1 MQKIYLILFLLL
13 PLSLLAQRPEPNQ
26 QKPATQIPGTFNNNA
41 PKGNTKISG
50 TVVDDSSGEPV
61 EFASVSLINKKDNRP
76 VDGTITSDKG
86 KFTLNNI
93 AEGNYKLAVTF
104 VSYETIFIDPVDA
117 NGKSNIDLGNI
128 KLKADI
134 KMLEEIVVEDK
145 RDLIED
151 KIDRIVYNAEQ
162 DLTNSGGDA
171 SDVLRKVPMLSV
183 DLDGNVQMRG
193 NGNIRVL
200 INNKPSS
207 IMAGSVADA
216 LKQIPA
222 DMIKS
227 VEVITSPSAKY
238 DAEGTAGIINIITKK
253 NTMQGLSGNINLNG
267 GNRGSNISGNLNYR
281 WKKFGLALSTNGR
294 AYYSPFEQT
303 TFRQNFTES
312 GNLVSEIDQFNSGKS
327 FGIFGNTQLGFD
339 YDINQTNVITGGVR
353 VGYRTRDQG
362 NLLVSS
368 FNNAEN
374 NSTSSFIRDF
384 DNGNSFNTID
394 ANLDYIKTFKKPK
407 QELNILTLYSYGSG
421 LQDFNV
427 NQFNSQ
433 NVLSVREKSD
443 NNSFNEEI
451 TLQIDYT
458 HPFSDLFQ
466 LETGAKGIVRT
477 VGSDFK
483 FFNYNFDQQAFTLA
497 PNRSNEF
504 NYGQDVWASYVNFR
518 YITASKWGFQAGLRY
533 EATNIEGNF
542 ITDETGFTQIYDNWI
557 PSVVVSR
564 DFKDGSKIKVSY
576 NKRIQRPSISFLNPF
591 VNYSD
596 SLNISFGNPELLPEL
611 TNSYELSYSIFKRKF
626 SVNSSLYWQQTN
638 DVITSVQSIGE
649 NGVSTTTFQ
658 NIASNDRIGVSVFG
672 SYNPNKKLRIS
683 ANFNVYYTTFNAPGF
698 ENPNSNSAYDMN
710 LNASYD
716 FGKGWS
722 AQTFGFF
729 RSRSVE
735 LQGLRGAFSFYT
747 MGVKKE
753 IFKDK
758 GAITVGINNPFANA
772 LKIRSNFSDTTFRS
786 ADVRSV
792 FIRSYRIGFEYK
804 FGNSNSRSR
813 RSKRGVDNNDTK
825 QRESNEQ

>member
-1 MQKIYLILFLLL
+1 MRKIYFLLL
-13 PLSLLAQRPEPNQ
+13 LLIPLGLFAQ
-26 QKPATQIPGTFNNNA
+26 QKPANQIPGTFNNNS

-50 TVVDDSSGEPV
+50 TVIDESTGEPV
-61 EFASVSLINKKDNRP
+61 EFASVSLINKKDERP

-86 KFTLNNI
+86 KFTLNNV

-104 VSYETIFIDPVDA
+104 VSYETIFIDPVNA
-117 NGKSNIDLGNI
+117 NGKTNIDLGEI

-145 RDLIED
+145 KDLIED
-151 KIDRIVYNAEQ
+151 KIDRIVYNADQ

-253 NTMQGLSGNINLNG
+253 NTLSGLSGNINLNG
-267 GNRGSNISGNLNYR
+267 GNRGSNISGNMNYR
-281 WKKFGLALSTNGR
+281 WKKFGIALSTNGR
-294 AYYSPFEQT
+294 AYYAPFEQST
-303 TFRQNFTES
+303 LRENFTES
-312 GNLVSEIDQFNSGKS
+312 GQLVSVIDQFNSGKS
-327 FGIFGNTQLGFD
+327 FGLFGNTQLGFD
-339 YDINQTNVITGGVR
+339 YDINDKNVLTGGVR
-353 VGYRTRDQG
+353 LGYRTRDQD
-362 NLLVSS
+362 NLLVSNFDNPQS
-368 FNNAEN
+368 
-374 NSTSSFIRDF
+374 STSNVFTREF
-384 DNGNSFNTID
+384 DNGNGFNTLD
-394 ANLDYIKTFKKPK
+394 VNLDYIKTFKKPK
-407 QELNILTLYSYGSG
+407 QELNILTLYSRGSG

-427 NQFNSQ
+427 NQFNAQ
-433 NVLSVREKSD
+433 NLLTARENSS
-443 NNSFNEEI
+443 NNSFNEEM

-466 LETGAKGIVRT
+466 LETGTKGIMRT
-477 VGSDFK
+477 VGSDFE
-483 FFNYNFDQQAFTLA
+483 FFNYDFDQQAFLLS
-497 PNRSNEF
+497 PGRSNEF
-504 NYGQDVWASYVNFR
+504 NYGQDVWSSYINFQ
-518 YITASKWGFQAGLRY
+518 YLTSSKWGFQAGVRY
-533 EATNIEGNF
+533 EKTDIEGNF
-542 ITDETGFTQIYDNWI
+542 ITDEVGFTQSYDNWI

-564 DFKDGSKIKVSY
+564 DFKDGSKIKLSY
-576 NKRIQRPSISFLNPF
+576 NQRIQRPSISFLNPF
-591 VNYSD
+591 VNYAD

-611 TNSYELSYSIFKRKF
+611 TNNYELSYSLFKRKF
-626 SVNSSLYWQQTN
+626 SLNTSLYWQQTT
-638 DVITSVQSIGE
+638 DVITSVQSIAE
-649 NGVSTTTFQ
+649 NGVSTTTFE
-658 NIASNDRIGVSVFG
+658 NIAKNDRLGMSIFG

-683 ANFNVYYTTFNAPGF
+683 ANFNLYYTTFEAPGF
-698 ENPNSNSAYDMN
+698 ENPEANSAFDMN

-729 RSRSVE
+729 RSRRVE

-758 GAITVGINNPFANA
+758 GAITVGINNPFANS
-772 LKIRSNFSDTTFRS
+772 LKIRSDFSDTTFRS

-804 FGNSNSRSR
+804 FGNSNGQRKPR
-813 RSKRGVDNNDTK
+813 RTKRGINNDDMK
-825 QRESNEQ
+825 QGESNEQ